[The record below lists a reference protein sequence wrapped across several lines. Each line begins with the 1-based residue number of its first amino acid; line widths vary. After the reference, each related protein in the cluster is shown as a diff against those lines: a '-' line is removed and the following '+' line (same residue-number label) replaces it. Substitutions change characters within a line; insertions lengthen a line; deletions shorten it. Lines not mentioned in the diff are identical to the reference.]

1 MKPDLKKLLA
11 LENFTLKKVLKIIQK
26 NTTGT
31 VFIVSKKN
39 KLKGLITDGD
49 IRRIILKNKLN
60 LNLKVKNFYN
70 KKFKYLNISSGLEK
84 INNSF
89 SEEIRIIPLVDNNK
103 VVLDYALAS
112 SIHKIPIAK
121 PSIGMEERINV
132 LDCLDNNWIS
142 SQGKYVEIFEN
153 NFRKRF
159 NCQFALAVSSGTA
172 ALQLA
177 ILSFGIKKGD
187 EIIVPNLTFAASIN
201 SIIHSGAKPVLVD
214 VNPNNWTI
222 DPKKVEKNISKKTKG
237 IMAVHLYGHPAEMNE
252 LKKICK
258 KYHLFL
264 ITDCAESLGAT
275 YKKFEKNT
283 LGDASAFSFF
293 GNKMITTGEGG
304 MILFKDKKNYEKA
317 KILRDHG
324 MSKKTR
330 YYHVE
335 IGFNFRMTNIQAA
348 VGVAQLSKVNN
359 FLQKRRQNYK
369 KFLNKLKSIKYLKFQ
384 KMENWAESSFW
395 LYTILLNNDS
405 PISKTEFIKRLE
417 IKGVET
423 RPIFYAFSLMKIYR
437 KYIKKKQRFLVS
449 EKISKS
455 GLSLPSFTDLKS
467 SQIDY
472 ICSSIKKVFN
482 ETN

>member
-49 IRRIILKNKLN
+49 IRRIILKDKLN

-121 PSIGMEERINV
+121 PSIGMEEKINV

-153 NFRKRF
+153 NFKKRF
-159 NCQFALAVSSGTA
+159 NCQYALAVSSGTA

-177 ILSFGIKKGD
+177 ILSFDIKKGD

-237 IMAVHLYGHPAEMNE
+237 IMAVHL
-252 LKKICK
+252 
-258 KYHLFL
+258 
-264 ITDCAESLGAT
+264 
-275 YKKFEKNT
+275 
-283 LGDASAFSFF
+283 
-293 GNKMITTGEGG
+293 
-304 MILFKDKKNYEKA
+304 
-317 KILRDHG
+317 
-324 MSKKTR
+324 
-330 YYHVE
+330 
-335 IGFNFRMTNIQAA
+335 
-348 VGVAQLSKVNN
+348 
-359 FLQKRRQNYK
+359 
-369 KFLNKLKSIKYLKFQ
+369 
-384 KMENWAESSFW
+384 
-395 LYTILLNNDS
+395 
-405 PISKTEFIKRLE
+405 
-417 IKGVET
+417 
-423 RPIFYAFSLMKIYR
+423 
-437 KYIKKKQRFLVS
+437 
-449 EKISKS
+449 
-455 GLSLPSFTDLKS
+455 
-467 SQIDY
+467 
-472 ICSSIKKVFN
+472 
-482 ETN
+482 